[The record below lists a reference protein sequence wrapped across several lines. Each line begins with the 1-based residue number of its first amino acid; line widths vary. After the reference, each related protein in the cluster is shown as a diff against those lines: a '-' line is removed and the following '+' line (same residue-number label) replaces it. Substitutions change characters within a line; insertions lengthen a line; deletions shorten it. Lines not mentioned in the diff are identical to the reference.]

1 GRAKLSTQ
9 SKNRPSGLP
18 NADARSVKGED
29 FDVRPAQTR
38 SEIGIVFDARD
49 RMTKP
54 RLGHPVDKVDETIL
68 HPADDEMVDDVQHQW
83 RADLVAHFNPVHRN
97 KNARRDTWHCML
109 QRRTSNRSTIP
120 MFEPPYADKQSMKPV
135 LFTTATRRGVM

>member
-1 GRAKLSTQ
+1 MLTVDTPRDAGKTRRQERIQSGQIARVHDGRAKLPTQ

-18 NADARSVKGED
+18 DADARSVKGEN

-54 RLGHPVDKVDETIL
+54 RFGHPVDKIDETIL
-68 HPADDEMVDDVQHQW
+68 HPSD
-83 RADLVAHFNPVHRN
+83 
-97 KNARRDTWHCML
+97 
-109 QRRTSNRSTIP
+109 
-120 MFEPPYADKQSMKPV
+120 
-135 LFTTATRRGVM
+135 